1 MGAAKCW
8 RFQHSCTSAA
18 TMSIAPPIF
27 LMLRSKRLREIATSH
42 CRKTISEVR
51 DSRSQNMEQQIELQI
66 RGMTCVSCAQHV
78 THALENVKGVE
89 KAIIPGWQS
98 ARATVIADDQV
109 SPTALLNAVEEAGY
123 TAAVQKQGTRQSAH
137 EDVDRRASDF
147 DLLVIG
153 GGSGGF
159 AAAITAQELGKKVG
173 LINAGTIGG
182 TCVNFGCVP
191 SKTLIPTAEAWHS
204 PGHHPFQGTKTT
216 QDELDCSTI
225 PAQNDRLVANLRQS
239 KYVDVLAAY
248 PEITFIEGRAVF
260 QADGAVQVG
269 NRLYRANLYVI
280 PTGAQP
286 RMLPVS

>member
-27 LMLRSKRLREIATSH
+27 LTLRSKRLREIATSH

-89 KAIIPGWQS
+89 KAIISGWQYG
-98 ARATVIADDQV
+98 RATVIADDQV
-109 SPTALLNAVEEAGY
+109 SPTALITAVEEAGY

-182 TCVNFGCVP
+182 TCVNVGCVP
-191 SKTLIPTAEAWHS
+191 SKTPVRAAEAWHN
-204 PGHHPFQGTKTT
+204 PGHHP
-216 QDELDCSTI
+216 CHS
-225 PAQNDRLVANLRQS
+225 V
-239 KYVDVLAAY
+239 
-248 PEITFIEGRAVF
+248 
-260 QADGAVQVG
+260 
-269 NRLYRANLYVI
+269 
-280 PTGAQP
+280 
-286 RMLPVS
+286 